1 MIGDSAATAE
11 RRENATST
19 TPTSARSR
27 PRQRERGGIGHPIH
41 PRARGAARFD
51 SLRSLNDRGQHH
63 RHSTTGASTTAAQ

>member
-27 PRQRERGGIGHPIH
+27 PRQRERGG
-41 PRARGAARFD
+41 D
-51 SLRSLNDRGQHH
+51 RSPDPP
-63 RHSTTGASTTAAQ
+63 